1 VLNRLQTRTLSV
13 ALFLCLLAVPVQAAE
28 LTVSAAISLKE
39 AFQEIATQFEQAHPG
54 DKVIFNFG
62 SSGELAQ
69 QIGRGAPVDVFASAA
84 LKPMNAL
91 DKQGV
96 LWPSTNQPFA
106 RNRLVVIVP
115 KGDTKLT
122 RFEQLAKVN
131 RLTIGNPQTVP
142 AGQYASEALTKV
154 GIYQNLLDAQKLVF
168 TENVR
173 QALAYVEG
181 GSVDAGI
188 VYATDARISTKV
200 TVGFPVPANYSEPIL
215 YPMAVLKDSKQPV
228 LAKAFVTFVRS
239 AQGQAILQ
247 SKGFLSPK

>member
-1 VLNRLQTRTLSV
+1 MIRPQTRTLSL
-13 ALFLCLLAVPVQAAE
+13 ALFLCLLALPVQAAE

-39 AFQEIATQFEQAHPG
+39 AFGEIATQFEQAHPG

-69 QIGRGAPVDVFASAA
+69 QISRSAPVDVFASAA

-91 DKQGV
+91 DQQGV
-96 LWPSTNQPFA
+96 LWPNTNQPFT

-115 KGDTKLT
+115 KADTKLT
-122 RFEQLAKVN
+122 RFEQLAKVD

-142 AGQYASEALTKV
+142 AGQYASEALTKA
-154 GIYQNLLDAQKLVF
+154 GIYQSLLDAQKLVF

-173 QALAYVEG
+173 QALAYVES

-215 YPMAVLKDSKQPV
+215 YPIAVLKDSKQPA
-228 LAKAFVTFVRS
+228 LAKAFVAFVRS

>member
-1 VLNRLQTRTLSV
+1 MNRLQTRTLGI
-13 ALFLCLLAVPVQAAE
+13 ALFLCLLALPAQAAE
-28 LTVSAAISLKE
+28 LAVSAAISLKE
-39 AFQEIATQFEQAHPG
+39 AFCEIAIQFEQVHPG
-54 DKVIFNFG
+54 DKVIFNFAG
-62 SSGELAQ
+62 SGELAQ

-84 LKPMNAL
+84 LKPMSVL
-91 DKQGV
+91 DKQGD

-115 KGDTKLT
+115 KGDTRVT

-131 RLTIGNPQTVP
+131 RLTMGNPKTVP
-142 AGQYASEALTKV
+142 AGQYASEALTKA

-168 TENVR
+168 SENVR
-173 QALAYVEG
+173 QALAYVEA

-188 VYATDARISTKV
+188 VYATDARTSTKV
-200 TVGFPVPANYSEPIL
+200 TIGFPVPANYSESIL
-215 YPMAVLKDSKQPV
+215 YPIAVLKDSKQPA

>member
-1 VLNRLQTRTLSV
+1 MLIRPQTRTLSL
-13 ALFLCLLAVPVQAAE
+13 ALFLCLLALPVQAAE

-39 AFQEIATQFEQAHPG
+39 AFGEIATQFEQAYPG

-91 DKQGV
+91 DQQGV
-96 LWPSTNQPFA
+96 LWPNTNQPFT

-115 KGDTKLT
+115 KADTKLT
-122 RFEQLAKVN
+122 RFEQLAKVD

-142 AGQYASEALTKV
+142 AGQYASEALTKA
-154 GIYQNLLDAQKLVF
+154 GIYQSLLDAQKLVF

-173 QALAYVEG
+173 QALAYVES

-215 YPMAVLKDSKQPV
+215 YPIAVLKDSKQPA
-228 LAKAFVTFVRS
+228 LAKAFVAFVRS